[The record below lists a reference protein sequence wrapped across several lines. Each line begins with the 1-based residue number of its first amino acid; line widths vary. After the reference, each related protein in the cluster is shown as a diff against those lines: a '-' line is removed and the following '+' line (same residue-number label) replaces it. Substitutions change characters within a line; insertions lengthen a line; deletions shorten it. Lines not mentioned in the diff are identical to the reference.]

1 MYNDSPRAQQFFFM
15 CTGEKGPSYK
25 GTRFSASH
33 VGEPGEVIFGG
44 TYSFNNKITG
54 TSILPLMTDD
64 DLGTRLC
71 TSGLVWV
78 LPITSPSYGTIFC
91 VTLRSMPGKLFNGV
105 MGEVVSGLA
114 ILRAAVLH
122 RPIEDITVKDCGI
135 IFTG

>member
-1 MYNDSPRAQQFFFM
+1 M
-15 CTGEKGPSYK
+15 CVPVCVCVCLYVCLS
-25 GTRFSASH
+25 
-33 VGEPGEVIFGG
+33 VCVPVCV
-44 TYSFNNKITG
+44 
-54 TSILPLMTDD
+54 
-64 DLGTRLC
+64 C
-71 TSGLVWV
+71 TSGLLWV